1 MMIRGNAKEVV
12 VEVTCP
18 FCGKVS
24 QLTIPTEGYTAWKLH
39 GVLVQDAFPQLSA
52 EDRELLISGICP
64 TCWGGYFGV
73 FENDEYIEYDEEEEE
88 DDDSYE
94 NDDWSEMG
102 FDPYLGEYSWDC

>member
-18 FCGKVS
+18 FCGKVN
-24 QLTIPTEGYTAWKLH
+24 QLTLPTEGYTAWKLH
-39 GVLVQDAFPQLSA
+39 GILVQNAFPQLSA

-64 TCWGGYFGV
+64 TCWDGMFP
-73 FENDEYIEYDEEEEE
+73 DEEEEENWYDDE

>member
-1 MMIRGNAKEVV
+1 MMIKGDSKNVV

-24 QLTIPTEGYTAWKLH
+24 TLTLPTDGYTAWKLN
-39 GVLVQDAFPQLSA
+39 GVLVQDAFPALSA

-64 TCWGGYFGV
+64 TCWDGMFP
-73 FENDEYIEYDEEEEE
+73 DEEEEE
-88 DDDSYE
+88 DYDEDSYE

>member
-1 MMIRGNAKEVV
+1 MLIKGDSKNVTLAIICPLCGN
-12 VEVTCP
+12 T
-18 FCGKVS
+18 S
-24 QLTIPTEGYTAWKLH
+24 YLTVPTDGYTAWKLH

-64 TCWGGYFGV
+64 TCWDNLFSCK
-73 FENDEYIEYDEEEEE
+73 DEENEDYEIW
-88 DDDSYE
+88 DDDDDDPYE

>member
-1 MMIRGNAKEVV
+1 MLIKGDSKN
-12 VEVTCP
+12 VTLAIVCP
-18 FCGKVS
+18 LCGKTSYLIV
-24 QLTIPTEGYTAWKLH
+24 PTDGYTAWKLH
-39 GVLVQDAFPQLSA
+39 DVLVQDAFPYLPA

-64 TCWGGYFGV
+64 TCWDAYFNIL
-73 FENDEYIEYDEEEEE
+73 EEDEYEDDEEEEEE

>member
-1 MMIRGNAKEVV
+1 MLIKGNSKN
-12 VEVTCP
+12 VTLAIICP
-18 FCGKVS
+18 MCGRTSYLKV
-24 QLTIPTEGYTAWKLH
+24 PTEGYTAWKLH
-39 GVLVQDAFPQLSA
+39 NVLVQDAFPQLSA

-64 TCWGGYFGV
+64 DCWDAMFSFDY
-73 FENDEYIEYDEEEEE
+73 EEEDD

>member
-1 MMIRGNAKEVV
+1 MMIKGDSKNVV

-24 QLTIPTEGYTAWKLH
+24 VLTLPTDGYTAWKLN
-39 GVLVQDAFPQLSA
+39 GVLVQDAFPALSA

-64 TCWGGYFGV
+64 TCWDGMFP
-73 FENDEYIEYDEEEEE
+73 DEEEEE
-88 DDDSYE
+88 EEENWYDNLDDDPYE